1 MSSCFLMGGPRAAH
15 QEARI
20 RWGYW
25 MAQLLFTTDAFRPFE
40 RSVPGVPMLLDAN
53 MRLIEPACAWLLH
66 IALVRGRTRSV
77 QTWRTYGEALYDW
90 WQTIEVNG
98 WAWDRISF
106 QELAAYRDGMLTG
119 RSLHTGRPY
128 ARSTINGRVRI
139 LALFYRWCAASGLV
153 ATVPFGFEHA
163 SVARGRPAPFFVHLD
178 TRGGQQSVNELTV
191 RETRMLPRPLAPD
204 VIRRVVAGLNTRDR
218 LIVEWAAL
226 TGMRRMEVAGLRKTS
241 LTQTTQLEFATS
253 PVVPVRL
260 DVTKG
265 GRVRHVYP
273 PLPLMDR
280 THAFLREERAV
291 IVARARQRAIAYRE
305 PEVLFLTSR
314 GDPMTPRRIGAMF
327 ARASAAAGIET
338 SFHGLRHTFAGVM
351 LRSLQRQVERNPE
364 MNPLLALQTIL
375 GHANLSTTTI
385 YLRMVAIDLAAIE
398 AAVDGLFGALG

>member
-1 MSSCFLMGGPRAAH
+1 
-15 QEARI
+15 
-20 RWGYW
+20 
-25 MAQLLFTTDAFRPFE
+25 
-40 RSVPGVPMLLDAN
+40 
-53 MRLIEPACAWLLH
+53 
-66 IALVRGRTRSV
+66 
-77 QTWRTYGEALYDW
+77 
-90 WQTIEVNG
+90 
-98 WAWDRISF
+98 
-106 QELAAYRDGMLTG
+106 
-119 RSLHTGRPY
+119 
-128 ARSTINGRVRI
+128 
-139 LALFYRWCAASGLV
+139 
-153 ATVPFGFEHA
+153 
-163 SVARGRPAPFFVHLD
+163 
-178 TRGGQQSVNELTV
+178 
-191 RETRMLPRPLAPD
+191 
-204 VIRRVVAGLNTRDR
+204 
-218 LIVEWAAL
+218 
-226 TGMRRMEVAGLRKTS
+226 MRRMEVAGLRKTS

-291 IVARARQRAIAYRE
+291 IVARARRRAIAYRE
-305 PEVLFLTSR
+305 PEALFLTSR

>member
-1 MSSCFLMGGPRAAH
+1 
-15 QEARI
+15 
-20 RWGYW
+20 

-90 WQTIEVNG
+90 WQTVEANG

-106 QELAAYRDGMLTG
+106 QEVAAYRDGMLTG

-153 ATVPFGFEHA
+153 ATIPFGVDDV
-163 SVARGRPAPFFVHLD
+163 SVARWRPAPFFVHLD

-191 RETRMLPRPLAPD
+191 RETRTLPRPLAPD

-265 GRVRHVYP
+265 GRVRHV
-273 PLPLMDR
+273 
-280 THAFLREERAV
+280 
-291 IVARARQRAIAYRE
+291 
-305 PEVLFLTSR
+305 
-314 GDPMTPRRIGAMF
+314 
-327 ARASAAAGIET
+327 
-338 SFHGLRHTFAGVM
+338 
-351 LRSLQRQVERNPE
+351 
-364 MNPLLALQTIL
+364 
-375 GHANLSTTTI
+375 
-385 YLRMVAIDLAAIE
+385 
-398 AAVDGLFGALG
+398 